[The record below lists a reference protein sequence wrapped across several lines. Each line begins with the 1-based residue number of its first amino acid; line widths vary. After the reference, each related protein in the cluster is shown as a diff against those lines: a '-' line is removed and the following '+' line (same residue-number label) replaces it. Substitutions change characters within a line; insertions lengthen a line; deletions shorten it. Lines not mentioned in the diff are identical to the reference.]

1 MKNLLTTLGLIAC
14 INLTVSCN
22 ETEGKAPTQ
31 IEILEKKVADL
42 SSQLNTANKQAEEV
56 KELIVSNAESQA
68 KTLATLADSMNDL
81 VKHQEA
87 LVAKDEKLNAKDEE
101 HDLTFKT
108 MLHSMTNLGMRI
120 GNTNKN
126 VTALQKEASDSEIT
140 VMSKIGGAFSS
151 AYTSTK
157 NGVAYVYTGT
167 VDMVSS
173 AYSATVSYFN

>member
-87 LVAKDEKLNAKDEE
+87 LVAKDEE

-157 NGVAYVYTGT
+157 NGVAYVYNGT

-173 AYSATVSYFN
+173 AYSSTVSYFN